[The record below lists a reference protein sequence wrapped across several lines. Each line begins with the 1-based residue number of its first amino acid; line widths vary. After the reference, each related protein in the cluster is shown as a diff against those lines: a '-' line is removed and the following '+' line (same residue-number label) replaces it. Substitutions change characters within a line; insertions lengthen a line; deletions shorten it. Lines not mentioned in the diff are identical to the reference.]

1 MVKSDSTKL
10 SPSRVLKVP
19 NFQGSLPPRP
29 LYIYLPR
36 GYNERI
42 EQRYPVLYMHDG
54 QNVFEAFVQDS
65 YVGSWRADEI
75 ADRLIAAGQMREC
88 IIVGVSN
95 GQAARLAEYLPPY
108 AVYPPAWPNGARKGR
123 LKASISP
130 TTQGAADK
138 TVHYYQEVAAYI
150 GQHYRVLNG
159 REHTATCG
167 SSLGGLLSF
176 YMAWEHPQFA
186 RNHAVMSPSF
196 WITAQNGTGH
206 YAAIERLHTSPPPA
220 VRLWLD
226 SGTISDSGDDGLAL
240 TKLANQALLANGF
253 HDGPNYQ
260 FYIDQGGRHHE
271 SSWSARLDQVFKFL
285 FPKA

>member
-1 MVKSDSTKL
+1 M
-10 SPSRVLKVP
+10 
-19 NFQGSLPPRP
+19 PPRP

-36 GYNERI
+36 GYNEHVER
-42 EQRYPVLYMHDG
+42 RYPVLYMHDG

-108 AVYPPAWPNGARKGR
+108 AVYPPPSPNGAQPNGAHKGR
-123 LKASISP
+123 RKVSPLSP
-130 TTQGAADK
+130 TIQGAADK
-138 TVHYYQEVAAYI
+138 TVRYYQEVAAYI
-150 GQHYRVLNG
+150 GQHYRVLTG
-159 REHTATCG
+159 REHAATCG
-167 SSLGGLLSF
+167 SSLGGLLSL
-176 YMAWEHPQFA
+176 YMAWEHPAFA
-186 RNHAVMSPSF
+186 RHHAVMSPSF
-196 WITAQNGTGH
+196 WITAQNGAGQ
-206 YAAIERLHTSPPPA
+206 YAAIERLRTGPPPD

-226 SGTISDSGDDGLAL
+226 SGTTSDAGDDGLAL

-253 HDGPNYQ
+253 HSGSNYQ

-271 SSWSARLDQVFKFL
+271 SSWSARLDQVLKFL
-285 FPKA
+285 FPKE